1 MFHKYS
7 LIALLLGYLLDLL
20 IGDPRWMWHPIRAIG
35 ALIASLEKVIRGGK
49 TEAEPSDRP
58 KGVLLVI
65 LVVIISTIVPGAI
78 VFAAYWLNPYLGL
91 AIEAWFCYWILATR
105 SLKDESMKVAHA
117 LKQEGLEAGRY
128 AVSMIVGRDTAALSE
143 EGVVKAAVEKAENRN
158 EVLLY
163 ESREKA
169 ESIIRKAKAEVERTK
184 ADAEEEMR
192 KEIVDVSTALSEQVL
207 GREIN
212 MDDHRSLID
221 TFIDN
226 LEDM

>member
-1 MFHKYS
+1 MNN
-7 LIALLLGYLLDLL
+7 LD
-20 IGDPRWMWHPIRAIG
+20 
-35 ALIASLEKVIRGGK
+35 
-49 TEAEPSDRP
+49 
-58 KGVLLVI
+58 
-65 LVVIISTIVPGAI
+65 IISVNIWQIVI
-78 VFAAYWLNPYLGL
+78 SLCNLIILFLIFKKFLFAPVKK
-91 AIEAWFCYWILATR
+91 ILAKRQAEVT
-105 SLKDESMKVAHA
+105 SVYDEAQKTHDDAMELKSEWNEKMRTADE
-117 LKQEGLEAGRY
+117 EADR
-128 AVSMIVGRDTAALSE
+128 I
-143 EGVVKAAVEKAENRN
+143 VKAAVEKAENRN

-212 MDDHRSLID
+212 MDDHRNLID

>member
-1 MFHKYS
+1 MNTLDIIS
-7 LIALLLGYLLDLL
+7 LNIWQ
-20 IGDPRWMWHPIRAIG
+20 III
-35 ALIASLEKVIRGGK
+35 SLCN
-49 TEAEPSDRP
+49 
-58 KGVLLVI
+58 LVI
-65 LVVIISTIVPGAI
+65 LFLILKKFLFAPVKKIVAKREAEVSAVYDEASKTREDAMELKSEWDEKIKTADEEAERI
-78 VFAAYWLNPYLGL
+78 VK
-91 AIEAWFCYWILATR
+91 E
-105 SLKDESMKVAHA
+105 
-117 LKQEGLEAGRY
+117 
-128 AVSMIVGRDTAALSE
+128 
-143 EGVVKAAVEKAENRN
+143 AVEKAENRN

-212 MDDHRSLID
+212 MDDHKNLID
-221 TFIDN
+221 SFIDN